1 MGKEFWKETLDDA
14 AVIVNGRCYHIGDE
28 DEAQAYADKLNAGID
43 PEAEEEAETET
54 IEDTGAPLE
63 PYIDDDEEGD
73 EP

>member
-1 MGKEFWKETLDDA
+1 MKGINKVGLYTISDPF
-14 AVIVNGRCYHIGDE
+14 E
-28 DEAQAYADKLNAGID
+28 DMYEMNALADKLNAGID